1 MILPDV
7 ADWRPKGDGKSPL
20 ANILEFVNT
29 KCPNCG
35 GKAQRETD
43 VSDTF
48 LDSAWY
54 FLRYISTDK
63 KSVAWDDQRVSHWLP
78 VDMYI
83 GGAEHS
89 VLHLL
94 YTRFL
99 TMVFKDLGLVSFEE
113 PFSKFRAHGLLISK
127 GAKMSKS
134 RGNIVNPDDYI
145 SKYGADTLRCYL
157 MFCGRFEQG
166 GDFID
171 TGIEGISRF
180 LKRVWRL
187 VVSWSENSENSESQ
201 RIRIS
206 DTPKH
211 RHTESSESS
220 EDPLRIM
227 HKTIKKVTADIENLS
242 YNTAIAAMMEW
253 LNALETRAA
262 GPVTTFPPASA
273 RHKSASKGGQT
284 PSLRLRAVGSPSSRA
299 TRRINI
305 THHSSLITKEEVEAL
320 LLLLA
325 PFAPHMTE
333 ELWSRLS
340 GDQVIGRSGKKN
352 PENPTARQPDNR
364 WSIHQQP
371 WPKYDEKLAKATTIE
386 LVIEVDGKVR
396 DRVSVA
402 AGVSE
407 DEAKRLALS
416 SEKIKKYVD
425 GNNFKVIYVVD
436 KLINLVTGR

>member
-1 MILPDV
+1 MLAHFALIVGREYAIIAVPEKDLPVILPDV

-253 LNALETRAA
+253 LNALEKKAA
-262 GPVTTFPPASA
+262 GSVT
-273 RHKSASKGGQT
+273 R
-284 PSLRLRAVGSPSSRA
+284 
-299 TRRINI
+299 
-305 THHSSLITKEEVEAL
+305 EEVENL

-325 PFAPHMTE
+325 PFAPHITE

-407 DEAKRLALS
+407 DEAKRLALA
-416 SEKIKKYVD
+416 SEKIKKYVE
-425 GNNFKVIYVVD
+425 GKNFKVIYVVD